1 MPNVPTFLPWYADQ
15 KKYVLEHMDSLIFK
29 DVSSDRRAGAVY
41 GDTLTTEE
49 KRQLA
54 RRINKEPRRYIAQN
68 QIEVETQPVLGED
81 GVSTSEAKCDF
92 RAYTVHSDSL
102 RVWMGGLSR
111 FTVKDSQGQ
120 PVSGFKDT
128 WVMSK

>member
-1 MPNVPTFLPWYADQ
+1 M
-15 KKYVLEHMDSLIFK
+15 
-29 DVSSDRRAGAVY
+29 
-41 GDTLTTEE
+41 
-49 KRQLA
+49 
-54 RRINKEPRRYIAQN
+54 
-68 QIEVETQPVLGED
+68 LGED